1 MLCRQGLR
9 GAVSPSGDGAAP
21 DVTSTSGAGGA
32 GAADGPDVTS
42 KRAFLSALTA
52 SAPTVFPFLC
62 EILEK
67 HFQAAQQLEAA
78 GTSGAAG
85 GGAAGAS
92 GAATTPA
99 QRAEAV
105 AAHVAALSAA
115 LGALAT
121 WVEWVPMRR
130 LKDSPVVGACSFFI
144 RMGTPSLR
152 MQALDI
158 LRQITWRKRSNESA
172 ADYGALMDAVGG
184 GLLQATQA
192 LGLLLRPADPLPP
205 AMVREL
211 GHGGAQCDFGSR
223 LLEVVEGLGEGHF
236 RCLAATPPG
245 ASTRDA
251 FLAQLLTLTRHPYL
265 RLSCGTLMLWQQ
277 LLREAAP
284 QHALADV
291 TTVAG
296 QMRSQGSPGAGK
308 AGGAGGPSGG
318 YALPVETV
326 SELMRVVCG
335 ALPRVVPSA
344 DPGVNNVPDWADSHQ
359 EYKEVVVAFRSQA
372 KGVLRFSAA
381 LAPEQS
387 LQVAATCL
395 STALSAAAAAPPG
408 ASAAPASA
416 SGGPPSATSQLEAA
430 VLVLTAVLQPLCD
443 MAAGGLGISTGGS
456 GQVQG
461 SHAAVAAAAAAAAPS
476 SPAAQ
481 AAAAGL
487 VAGLADLLQAVLRVR
502 LCDPRVMILHAEA
515 IEAFGRFLALRPDL
529 VAPAVSA
536 CLEVMALL
544 PLEAPGQLP
553 PPARQ
558 SPEWRAGFEARLA
571 MANVL
576 LGLARA
582 APSALVP
589 HLSALVTQIAAM
601 WERGLL
607 REGERV
613 LLWEGLLA
621 ASAAGPPVLQAQLV
635 KLIFEPIA
643 QQWASP
649 EWQATVASPQ
659 AFISSY
665 MPLTPSAGGGGPGPG
680 GAGAA
685 GPSGA
690 AAGGSGSGY
699 ELGSRERRWTLYHQ
713 VTLLERAI
721 RRTTPLEAARPA
733 ASTSGAA
740 GGTPSLLSPS
750 TSSNATSAAAVAA
763 AAGGAAAAPS
773 PDHPFA
779 AHLEWC
785 LPPVARIIA
794 CVHALADPRVRP
806 LLGPLALVNELDP
819 LERASRLGEDRDAV
833 KAQEAAEPRC
843 VAGGNLAD
851 ARYFVRGVREC
862 GYMVLSL
869 AAAHCGAALWRSE
882 QLAALLPAAV
892 AGGAASLGDN
902 VVRLLERHVLLV
914 WAQRCPAS
922 RAAAWMVPLCSTFL
936 PHMHQR
942 LTSGWAAQASPNP
955 AVEGA
960 PVPGLTVPGL
970 AGSGPGRP
978 AGGAG
983 AASASGAGGGGAG
996 AAAAKSD
1003 GTTDEVVRDV
1013 LLRELTRE
1021 HLLFLVAL
1029 ATRRPID
1036 PATDPAG
1043 AAAAAAAG
1051 GGGLASAGS
1060 GGLSPRVSANGG
1072 PLPAA
1077 SMAGMQEC
1085 TLEVILR
1092 YSPATAQAGLVT
1104 GVTGLCWPDGD
1115 AAGKAV
1121 NFCRSLL
1128 GLAQSGHSELEGVVV
1143 GDVVRAAISSLGHV
1157 STVMVQTQ
1165 VLELLRS
1172 VLATYLAPRHPQSG
1186 LLRAVLAGLPGITP
1200 QVLDN
1205 FTTAF
1210 FGAHGDKEQRQL
1222 IKQLLAAVAGDEV
1235 RKLLAAV
1242 SRLSSSTGVSAVPEP
1257 KHRDRGPIPDIT
1269 PQDMGLPHLFDL
1281 PDVL

>member
-1 MLCRQGLR
+1 MG
-9 GAVSPSGDGAAP
+9 
-21 DVTSTSGAGGA
+21 T
-32 GAADGPDVTS
+32 
-42 KRAFLSALTA
+42 
-52 SAPTVFPFLC
+52 
-62 EILEK
+62 
-67 HFQAAQQLEAA
+67 QQLEAA
-78 GTSGAAG
+78 GTSGGAAGAAG
-85 GGAAGAS
+85 GG
-92 GAATTPA
+92 GAAAAALSPA
-99 QRAEAV
+99 QRSEAV

-144 RMGTPSLR
+144 RMGTPGLR

-158 LRQITWRKRSNESA
+158 LRQITWRKRANESP
-172 ADYGALMDAVGG
+172 ADYGALMDSVGG

-192 LGLLLRPADPLPP
+192 LGLLLGPADPLPP

-211 GHGGAQCDFGSR
+211 GHGGSQCDFGAR

-284 QHALADV
+284 QHPLADV

-296 QMRSQGSPGAGK
+296 QMRSQGSPSTGK
-308 AGGAGGPSGG
+308 GGGGAGGAASS
-318 YALPVETV
+318 YALPVESV

-359 EYKEVVVAFRSQA
+359 EYKDVVVAFRSQA

-408 ASAAPASA
+408 ASAAPAPP
-416 SGGPPSATSQLEAA
+416 SGGGAPSPTSQLEAA

-443 MAAGGLGISTGGS
+443 MAAGALGLSSGGS
-456 GQVQG
+456 GQIQG
-461 SHAAVAAAAAAAAPS
+461 SQAAVAAAAAAAAPS

-487 VAGLADLLQAVLRVR
+487 VRGLGDLLQAVLRVR
-502 LCDPRVMILHAEA
+502 LSDPRLMTLHAEA
-515 IEAFGRFLALRPDL
+515 IEAFGRLLVLRPDL
-529 VAPAVSA
+529 VAPTVSA

-558 SPEWRAGFEARLA
+558 TPEWRAGFEARLA

-649 EWQATVASPQ
+649 QWQATVASPQ

-665 MPLTPSAGGGGPGPG
+665 MPLTPIAGGGGGGGVPGPG
-680 GAGAA
+680 GA

-699 ELGSRERRWTLYHQ
+699 ELGARERRWTLYHQ

-721 RRTTPLEAARPA
+721 RRTAPLESAAKTGPGPGSA
-733 ASTSGAA
+733 SGA
-740 GGTPSLLSPS
+740 TPSLLSPS
-750 TSSNATSAAAVAA
+750 TSFNASSATAAAITGGASAASSS
-763 AAGGAAAAPS
+763 PS
-773 PDHPFA
+773 PSSSGPDHPFC

-785 LPPVARIIA
+785 LPPVARMIA

-806 LLGPLALVNELDP
+806 LLGPLGLINELDP
-819 LERASRLGEDRDAV
+819 LERAARLGEDRDTV
-833 KAQEAAEPRC
+833 KAQEQAEPRC

-869 AAAHCGAALWRSE
+869 AAGHCGPALWRSE
-882 QLAALLPAAV
+882 PLAALLPAAV
-892 AGGAASLGDN
+892 AGGAAGLGDN
-902 VVRLLERHVLLV
+902 VVRLLERHVLLP

-922 RAAAWMVPLCSTFL
+922 RAAAWMVPLCSAFL

-942 LTSGWAAQASPNP
+942 LTAGWAAQASPNP
-955 AVEGA
+955 TVEGTGA
-960 PVPGLTVPGL
+960 PVPGLTVPGVGAPGVGGPP

-978 AGGAG
+978 AGTAGGAV
-983 AASASGAGGGGAG
+983 GGGGVGGG

-1021 HLLFLVAL
+1021 HLNFLGAL

-1036 PATDPAG
+1036 PALDPAA

-1051 GGGLASAGS
+1051 GGGGGGLVTAGS

-1077 SMAGMQEC
+1077 SLAGMQEC
-1085 TLEVILR
+1085 VLEVILR
-1092 YSPATAQAGLVT
+1092 YSPATAQAGLAT

-1172 VLATYLAPRHPQSG
+1172 VLVTYLAPRHPQSG

-1205 FTTAF
+1205 FTGAF

-1242 SRLSSSTGVSAVPEP
+1242 SRLSSSTGVSAVGEAKP
-1257 KHRDRGPIPDIT
+1257 HRADRGPIPDIT